1 MIRPSPPRAVLL
13 DAFGTL
19 VAMEPPAP
27 HLRAELALRAGLDVT
42 SEAAE
47 AAFRAEIAF
56 YIEHHLEGRDPG
68 SLERLRDRCAA
79 VVTESLDVPGL
90 EPRVVREAMLAS
102 LRFEAQPDAFG
113 ALQALRSR
121 GVRLVVT
128 SNWDCSLSRVLADAG
143 LIDLL
148 DGVVSSAVAGA
159 AKPDPAIFEAA
170 LEVAGAERE
179 AAVHVGDSPAHDVAG
194 AQAAGVPA
202 ILLDRRGDAAAADV
216 PVVRR
221 LDELPSLLL
230 GAA

>member
-1 MIRPSPPRAVLL
+1 MLL

-27 HLRAELALRAGLDVT
+27 RLCAELALRAGLHV
-42 SEAAE
+42 SAEAAE

-56 YIEHHLEGRDPG
+56 YVEHHFEGRDPR

-79 VVTESLDVPGL
+79 IVAESLAVPGL
-90 EPRVVREAMLAS
+90 EPGTVREAMLAAI
-102 LRFEAQPDAFG
+102 RFEAQPDAFG
-113 ALQALRSR
+113 ALQALRAH
-121 GVRLVVT
+121 GVRLVVA
-128 SNWDCSLSRVLADAG
+128 SNWDCSLSGVLADAG
-143 LIDLL
+143 LLDLL

-159 AKPDPAIFEAA
+159 AKPSPAIFDTA
-170 LEVAGAERE
+170 LEVAATDPK

-202 ILLDRRGDAAAADV
+202 VLLDRRGDAVAVGV
-216 PVVRR
+216 PMIRG
-221 LDELPSLLL
+221 LDELPPLLL